1 MVIRHIR
8 NTLAAVFFLMPS
20 LVSADTSSDSSRLAE
35 AFAVDTERD
44 AGNIL
49 DSLSLGFTQ
58 KSEIQ
63 SILLAAMQSL
73 ETDSGGSVRKYEI

>member
-20 LVSADTSSDSSRLAE
+20 LVSADTSSDASRLAE
-35 AFAVDTERD
+35 AFAVDAERD
-44 AGNIL
+44 ARNIL

-73 ETDSGGSVRKYEI
+73 GTDSGGLRQKV